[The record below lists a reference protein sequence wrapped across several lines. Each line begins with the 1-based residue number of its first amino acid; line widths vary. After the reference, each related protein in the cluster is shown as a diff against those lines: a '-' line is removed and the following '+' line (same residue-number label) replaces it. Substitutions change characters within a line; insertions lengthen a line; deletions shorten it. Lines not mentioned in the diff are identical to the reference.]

1 MNNDQL
7 NPLIDEIDE
16 IERVLLRDDPTFAR
30 RLRKLDQPDKR
41 HDTVVF
47 SLLAV
52 SAVLLGVGV
61 ATLSPSAWLAGACA
75 YISSS
80 VVDTRHERRLQLDHV
95 ETPRSA
101 RK

>member
-7 NPLIDEIDE
+7 DRQIDEIDE
-16 IERVLLRDDPTFAR
+16 IERSLRRDDPSFAR

-47 SLLAV
+47 SLLAA
-52 SAVLLGVGV
+52 SAVLLAVGV

-75 YISSS
+75 YFSSF
-80 VVDTRHERRLQLDHV
+80 VVDTRHERRLQLVHV
-95 ETPRSA
+95 ETTKSA
-101 RK
+101 PK